1 MHLDDRLMNM
11 ITQNISGIVS
21 ESIIETVGNT
31 PLVHLNRIFE
41 QGNFNLFGKLEAAN
55 PAGSIKDR
63 TSLFILKKALSEGRI
78 KEGYTVIESSSG
90 NMALGLAQACLYFK
104 LQLIVVV
111 DPKLNSHTE
120 KILKTYGAHIEY
132 VTEPKRDGGYLA
144 ARLERVQQLLGS
156 IPNSFWSNQYGNEN
170 NPLTHHKTMNEIMDS
185 LKGKLD
191 YLFVATS
198 TCGTLMGCADYIYE
212 NKLDTKV
219 IAVDAVG
226 SVLFGGPPLKR
237 LIPGHGAGV
246 PSQFL
251 DTSRIYDHVYV
262 DDVDCARGC
271 WSLLEKEAILCGGSS
286 GGILSAVK
294 KYSKN
299 IEAGSNCAMF
309 LCDRGERYLD
319 TIYNTQWLLKQ
330 LPESKSAFTPIGGW

>member
-1 MHLDDRLMNM
+1 M
-11 ITQNISGIVS
+11 ITQNISGVVS
-21 ESIIETVGNT
+21 ESIISTVGNT
-31 PLVHLNRIFE
+31 PLVRLDRILT
-41 QGNFNLFGKLEAAN
+41 GNYFNLYGKLEAAN

-63 TSLFILKKALSEGRI
+63 TSLYILQEALASGRI
-78 KEGYTVIESSSG
+78 KKGDTVIESSSG
-90 NMALGLAQACLYFK
+90 NMALGLAQTCLYYG

-120 KILKTYGAHIEY
+120 KILKTYGVRIEH
-132 VTEPKRDGGYLA
+132 VTEPKEEGGYLA
-144 ARLERVQQLLGS
+144 ARLERVQHLLDS
-156 IPNSFWSNQYGNEN
+156 IPNSFWSNQYGNPD
-170 NPLTHHKTMNEIMDS
+170 NPKTHHKTMTELMDS
-185 LKGKLD
+185 LSGKLD

-198 TCGTLMGCADYIYE
+198 TCGTLMGCADFIYE
-212 NKLDTKV
+212 NKLDTKI

-299 IEAGSNCAMF
+299 IEEGSNCAMF

-319 TIYNTQWLLKQ
+319 TIYNPQWLLNE
-330 LPESKSAFTPIGGW
+330 LPECKNAFIPIGGWQ

>member
-1 MHLDDRLMNM
+1 M
-11 ITQNISGIVS
+11 IIQNITTSIS
-21 ESIIETVGNT
+21 RSIIDTVGKT
-31 PLVHLNRIFE
+31 PMVKLNNIE
-41 QGNFNLFGKLEAAN
+41 KTEHFNLFGKLEVAN

-63 TSLFILKKALSEGRI
+63 TALFIIQKAMEEGKVKKGD
-78 KEGYTVIESSSG
+78 TVIESSSG
-90 NMALGLAQACLYFK
+90 NMAVGLAQACLHYG
-104 LQLIVVV
+104 LHLIVVV

-120 KILKTYGAHIEY
+120 KILKTYGVRIEK
-132 VTEPKRDGGYLA
+132 VTKPKDNGGYLG
-144 ARLERVQQLLGS
+144 ARLEKVQQLLNT
-156 IPNSFWSNQYGNEN
+156 IPNSFWSNQYGNQN
-170 NPLTHHKTMNEIMDS
+170 NPLTHHQTMTEIMDA
-185 LKGKLD
+185 LHGKLD

-198 TCGTLMGCADYIYE
+198 TCGTLMGCADFIVE
-212 NKLDTKV
+212 NNLDTKI

-251 DTSRIYDHVYV
+251 DTDKIFDQIYV

-271 WSLLEKEAILCGGSS
+271 WNLLEKEAILCGGSS
-286 GGILSAVK
+286 GGMISAVQ

-299 IEAGSNCAMF
+299 IDAESNCALF

-319 TIYNTQWLLKQ
+319 TIYNTKWLMKE
-330 LPESKSAFTPIGGW
+330 LPESKNAFTPLCGW